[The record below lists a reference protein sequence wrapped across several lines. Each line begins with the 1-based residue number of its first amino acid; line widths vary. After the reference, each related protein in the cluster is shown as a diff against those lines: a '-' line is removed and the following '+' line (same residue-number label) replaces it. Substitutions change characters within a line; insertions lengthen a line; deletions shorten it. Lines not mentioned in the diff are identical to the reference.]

1 MGNAD
6 RKQRPARRLV
16 SEREAA
22 KYIGFSVSYLRQS
35 RMNGNLRGRTPA
47 PPYIRIGRSVRY
59 DIADLDNW
67 IDERRVI

>member
-1 MGNAD
+1 MPHEGKNP
-6 RKQRPARRLV
+6 RPVRRLV

-22 KYIGFSVSYLRQS
+22 RYIDFSVSYMRQS
-35 RMNGNLRGRTPA
+35 RMNGNLKGRTPA